1 MEEKYIKGFL
11 EYIYIYTC
19 NGNCKDFGSDR
30 SELRVGVAVTL
41 VRGGTLRKRVKA

>member
-11 EYIYIYTC
+11 EYIYIRVMVIVRIL
-19 NGNCKDFGSDR
+19 DR